1 MRIKPKTQGQK
12 IADTMTVEKFMNELH
27 SSVVGKLF
35 EGENGEPDT
44 ILLMQKYLDEGR
56 GSSLEQILM
65 SRAIAEL
72 VKLREEMAN
81 LTNPST
87 CFKMGVMEELQD
99 QVVALK
105 EELLDTLE
113 GAGVLQ
119 EKIERLET
127 NPTTLYPKGD
137 WRGMSR
143 SSMTNGGECL
153 LSIENINKICREDEQ
168 NQLTEMI
175 QGQSIAT
182 KYKSALQKLAQE
194 EANFNNE
201 QFNKGN
207 MK

>member
-1 MRIKPKTQGQK
+1 MRIKTKTKGQK
-12 IADTMTVEKFMNELH
+12 IADTMTVEKFMNEIH
-27 SSVVGKLF
+27 NSFVGKLF

-87 CFKMGVMEELQD
+87 CFKMGV
-99 QVVALK
+99 K
-105 EELLDTLE
+105 EEADS
-113 GAGVLQ
+113 
-119 EKIERLET
+119 
-127 NPTTLYPKGD
+127 TLYPKGD
-137 WRGMSR
+137 WRGMPQ

-168 NQLTEMI
+168 NQLAEM
-175 QGQSIAT
+175 
-182 KYKSALQKLAQE
+182 LHLQE
-194 EANFNNE
+194 EANKNNQE
-201 QFNKGN
+201 FNKSN

>member
-1 MRIKPKTQGQK
+1 MRNKPKTVGQK
-12 IADTMTVEKFMNELH
+12 IADTMTMETFMNELN

-35 EGENGEPDT
+35 EDENGEPDT

-65 SRAIAEL
+65 SRAIGEL
-72 VKLREEMAN
+72 VKLR
-81 LTNPST
+81 
-87 CFKMGVMEELQD
+87 D
-99 QVVALK
+99 QVIALK
-105 EELLDTLE
+105 EELLDTIE

-127 NPTTLYPKGD
+127 NSTTLYPKGD

-143 SSMTNGGECL
+143 SSMTNGGDCL

-168 NQLTEMI
+168 NQLAEML
-175 QGQSIAT
+175 G
-182 KYKSALQKLAQE
+182 LQE

-201 QFNKGN
+201 QFNKGD

>member
-12 IADTMTVEKFMNELH
+12 TADTMTVETFMNEL
-27 SSVVGKLF
+27 SSSFVGKLF

-65 SRAIAEL
+65 GRAIAEL

-81 LTNPST
+81 L
-87 CFKMGVMEELQD
+87 
-99 QVVALK
+99 
-105 EELLDTLE
+105 
-113 GAGVLQ
+113 
-119 EKIERLET
+119 T

-143 SSMTNGGECL
+143 SSMTNGGDCL

-168 NQLTEMI
+168 NQLAEML
-175 QGQSIAT
+175 G
-182 KYKSALQKLAQE
+182 LQE

-201 QFNKGN
+201 QFNKGD

>member
-1 MRIKPKTQGQK
+1 MRSKTKTQGQK
-12 IADTMTVEKFMNELH
+12 IADTMTTQ
-27 SSVVGKLF
+27 VGKL
-35 EGENGEPDT
+35 ESNDL
-44 ILLMQKYLDEGR
+44 ILQLQKYLDEGR

-65 SRAIAEL
+65 SRALAEL
-72 VKLREEMAN
+72 IK
-81 LTNPST
+81 
-87 CFKMGVMEELQD
+87 LQD

-137 WRGMSR
+137 WRGMPQ
-143 SSMTNGGECL
+143 SSMTNGGDCL

>member
-1 MRIKPKTQGQK
+1 MRIKTKTTGQK
-12 IADTMTVEKFMNELH
+12 IADTTTIESFIAELR
-27 SSVVGKLF
+27 SSLVGKLF

-65 SRAIAEL
+65 GRAIAEL
-72 VKLREEMAN
+72 VKLRQEMAN

-105 EELLDTLE
+105 EELLDTIE

-119 EKIERLET
+119 EKIEQLECVKEKANIRISEYIPPPVVREIPPPHAPYST
-127 NPTTLYPKGD
+127 GD
-137 WRGMSR
+137 C
-143 SSMTNGGECL
+143 T

-175 QGQSIAT
+175 EGQSIANR
-182 KYKSALQKLAQE
+182 YKSALEKLAQE
-194 EANFNNE
+194 ETD
-201 QFNKGN
+201 K
-207 MK
+207 KVT